1 MSGKKVEER
10 VLARATYRYAGMS
23 PRKIRL
29 YADLIRGKTADVAMQ
44 LLSFEITRS
53 ARLMEKVLKSAIG
66 NAKFKEIEDVEEMIV
81 LESRVDC
88 GPILKRS
95 MPRARGSAYPI
106 MKRLAHIHV
115 GLGLE

>member
-53 ARLMEKVLKSAIG
+53 ARLMEKVLKSLLTVKLYVK
-66 NAKFKEIEDVEEMIV
+66 KF
-81 LESRVDC
+81 
-88 GPILKRS
+88 PILTGVRL
-95 MPRARGSAYPI
+95 RLTLIPI
-106 MKRLAHIHV
+106 
-115 GLGLE
+115 

>member
-1 MSGKKVEER
+1 MSGKKQDDR

-23 PRKIRL
+23 PRKVRL
-29 YADLIRGKTADVAMQ
+29 YADLIRGKTADEALQ
-44 LLSFEITRS
+44 LLGFEITRS

-66 NAKFKEIEDVEEMIV
+66 NARFKEIEDVEELV
-81 LESRVDC
+81 VVESRVDG
-88 GPILKRS
+88 GPVLKRS

-106 MKRLAHIHV
+106 MKRLSHIHV

>member
-1 MSGKKVEER
+1 MSGKKQEDR

-29 YADLIRGKTADVAMQ
+29 YADLIRGKTADEALQ

-53 ARLMEKVLKSAIG
+53 ARLMEKVLKSTVG
-66 NAKFKEIEDVEEMIV
+66 NARFKEIEDVEELV
-81 LESRVDC
+81 VVESRVDG
-88 GPILKRS
+88 GPVLKRS

-106 MKRLAHIHV
+106 MKRLSHIHV
-115 GLGLE
+115 GLGF

>member
-1 MSGKKVEER
+1 MSGKKQEDR

-29 YADLIRGKTADVAMQ
+29 YADLIRGKTADEALQ

-53 ARLMEKVLKSAIG
+53 ARLMEKVLKSAVG
-66 NAKFKEIEDVEEMIV
+66 NARFKEIEDVEELVIV
-81 LESRVDC
+81 ESRVDG
-88 GPILKRS
+88 GPVLKRS

-106 MKRLAHIHV
+106 MKRLSHIHV
-115 GLGLE
+115 GLGF